1 MTRLKTL
8 ILTCILLA
16 QPRVVW
22 TMAQDQDTDPGN
34 AIASAIPL
42 TAAQIAQISEDMTAY
57 IVEVLDVE
65 AYIAT
70 ASPEDIQM
78 LKMRMESVDVR
89 WQAYTQVEMMEITA
103 SPVLVDLLSQYKM
116 AFVATSDSLANQQR
130 RMDALRTFNQSAAYI
145 MQSRTKYNDLSNK
158 ALEYSLV
165 KQTEAQLANVKAQEA
180 ILMTQVN
187 KHLQEAVEAASFSDE
202 AKLKLPELQQQYVEI
217 KVLSE
222 KIQQAVYKPWLERV
236 KDYVLTFAGIAII
249 LIFINFIITK
259 IKALKQARDLARKYK
274 DMLSDNDD
282 YPTI

>member
-22 TMAQDQDTDPGN
+22 TMAQDQDTDPAN

-187 KHLQEAVEAASFSDE
+187 KHLQEAVEAASFSEE

>member
-180 ILMTQVN
+180 ILMTQVD
-187 KHLQEAVEAASFSDE
+187 KHLQEAVEAASFSEE

>member
-130 RMDALRTFNQSAAYI
+130 RMDALQTFNQSAAYI

-180 ILMTQVN
+180 ILMTQVD
-187 KHLQEAVEAASFSDE
+187 KHLQEAVEAASFSEE